1 MAFLLR
7 MLHDLMQHPQPG
19 EASGALLS
27 FVPTLSTGYSPILR
41 AVTERVQARFGMGQM
56 RLF

>member
-1 MAFLLR
+1 
-7 MLHDLMQHPQPG
+7 MLHDLGQHPQPR
-19 EASGALLS
+19 EATGTLLS

-41 AVTERVQARFGMGQM
+41 AVTERVQARFGVGQM